1 MYKVVEMQVSLIH
14 DLFYTKV
21 EVMYTW
27 YGFCIRILELL
38 ATAVAFLL
46 FNMLLLSNDYRKL
59 MNDGYSKVDVVV
71 TNVLFVGAIILDCV
85 SLFRAMYSTWTCALL
100 IEWRRDR
107 YGEPDEITRL
117 RGLGLAVC
125 TFLASMLVY
134 LRRTVHAAEWRRRC
148 SWSRSMGAAKPDSA
162 VHAQQVQPKQQDG
175 EMDGSGGPVEHECL
189 LLVRFRL
196 GARQAAASEEH
207 PSAGG

>member
-1 MYKVVEMQVSLIH
+1 LYTTPASELDKRKQEEVYKVVEMQVSLIH

-21 EVMYTW
+21 ELMYTW
-27 YGFCIRILELL
+27 YGFCIRILALL

-59 MNDGYSKVDVVV
+59 MNGGYSKVDVVV

-107 YGEPDEITRL
+107 
-117 RGLGLAVC
+117 C
-125 TFLASMLVY
+125 WS
-134 LRRTVHAAEWRRRC
+134 RRC
-148 SWSRSMGAAKPDSA
+148 PPTPAADWNAGERRSAITGRTQ
-162 VHAQQVQPKQQDG
+162 HTQ
-175 EMDGSGGPVEHECL
+175 
-189 LLVRFRL
+189 
-196 GARQAAASEEH
+196 
-207 PSAGG
+207 